1 MSWIT
6 VLRGSIALM
15 AVFTLPGW
23 FFLTF
28 GAAWRE
34 WRGLQRW
41 IVAIGLSIAFYPVL
55 FYWMRLL
62 VPFVTLGP
70 YKMSVLLAGFAAAVA
85 WRLHQHWRDL
95 LTFDGLEWLAIAV
108 FGMTLFTRFW
118 IIRGLPYP
126 AWSDSLHHT
135 LLTHLTA
142 VQGGLPST
150 MEPYFPVA
158 LGDYHLGLYSLSA
171 TVEWLADV
179 PAHTALLWTAQALNG
194 LCGIGVYL
202 VLDRKVGRVG
212 ALVGAAVVGL
222 LSHQPAFYVNWGRFT
237 QLSGQ
242 SILLIAWLMVWET
255 VAQWQWI
262 RTERRAG
269 LIWNVVAAAVL
280 SAAVFLFHYRV
291 AIFYVPLLLMTL
303 GWELWKAS
311 RHGDPRPVIWGTM
324 AFGCLA
330 LVAVAPGAKDALG
343 IFVTKQLNAPT
354 VSPSTARIIRQEY
367 FEFPLQTVPVLVGPV
382 WLLIASSLGALA
394 GLLKRN
400 RLVIG
405 ALLWTVSLCLLGNAY
420 RLGLSLLNLTNLG
433 AVLIMLYLPAGL
445 IMGSAVEDLVRLF
458 GQQRRRAVSRFV
470 AALVLIAGFV
480 ASHVRVTEIEPYRY
494 FVTQEDV
501 VAMDWIANNTD
512 PDATFAVNT
521 YFWHPLHPHGTDAG
535 YWIPYFTGRHITAAV
550 MLLTLASPEYK
561 SRVIEMSELVEQLEV
576 DNSSLDELQ
585 SLGVDY
591 VYIGAKGDFS
601 GPGLS
606 AARLSQAQD
615 ATLVYQTP
623 RVSIFRIESPGRGP

>member
-6 VLRGSIALM
+6 VLRGSIALI
-15 AVFTLPGW
+15 AVCTLPGW
-23 FFLTF
+23 LCLAF
-28 GAAWRE
+28 GETWRR
-34 WRGLQRW
+34 WRGLQCW
-41 IVAIGLSIAFYPVL
+41 IVAIGISIAFYPVF

-62 VPFVTLGP
+62 VPSVTLGP
-70 YKMSVLLAGFAAAVA
+70 YKMSVLLAGFAVVVA
-85 WRLHQHWRDL
+85 WRMHRHWRDV
-95 LTFDGLEWLAIAV
+95 LTFDWLEWLAIAV

-135 LLTHLTA
+135 ILTQLTA
-142 VQGGLPST
+142 VQGRLPLT
-150 MEPYFPVA
+150 MEPYFPVT

-222 LSHQPAFYVNWGRFT
+222 LSRQPAFYVNWGRFT

-255 VAQWQWI
+255 VAQWKWMQKEH
-262 RTERRAG
+262 RTA
-269 LIWNVVAAAVL
+269 LILNAALAAVL

-291 AIFYVPLLLMTL
+291 AVFYVPLLLMSL
-303 GWELWKAS
+303 GWQLWKAY
-311 RHGDPRPVIWGTM
+311 RHGDGPRPVIWGTM
-324 AFGCLA
+324 AVGFLA
-330 LVAVAPGAKDALG
+330 LVAVAPGAKDAVAA
-343 IFVTKQLNAPT
+343 FVTKQLNAPT
-354 VSPSTARIIRQEY
+354 ILPTTARIIRQEY
-367 FEFPLQTVPVLVGPV
+367 FEFSLQAVPVLAGPV
-382 WLLIASSLGALA
+382 WLLVAATLGGLA

-420 RLGLSLLNLTNLG
+420 YLGLSFLNLTNLG

-445 IMGSAVEDLVRLF
+445 IMGSVVQDVMKLL
-458 GQQRRRAVSRFV
+458 GQERRRAASRLV
-470 AALVLIAGFV
+470 AALVLTAGFV
-480 ASHVRVTEIEPYRY
+480 ASHVRVTEIEPHRH

-501 VAMDWIANNTD
+501 AAMDWIASNTD

-535 YWIPYFTGRHITAAV
+535 YWIPYFTGRHMTAAV
-550 MLLTLASPEYK
+550 MLLALASPEYR

-576 DNSSLDELQ
+576 DNSSLDELR
-585 SLGVDY
+585 SFGVGY
-591 VYIGAKGDFS
+591 VYIGARGDFS
-601 GPGLS
+601 GPGLN
-606 AARLSQAQD
+606 AAQLSQSED
-615 ATLVYQTP
+615 VTVVYQTAN
-623 RVSIFRIESPGRGP
+623 VSILKIEPSR